1 MKKKLNV
8 KSKIHN
14 YSVYFEKHIN
24 KIFQSLPKE
33 SVYIVDNFVY
43 KNFLKQY
50 LKNKKF
56 ICINSNERNK
66 DFISLPRIINFF
78 INNVSKDTKVISV
91 GGGVIQDITSFIC
104 SIFKR
109 GVEWFFIPTTII
121 SQGDSCIG
129 GKTSINYQ
137 GVKNQLGNFNPPKKI
152 ILNPNFIKKLPK
164 KEFFSGLGEMGHYFF
179 LSNKKDYL
187 FYKNSLKKIND
198 KKKLDIYKI
207 IFKSL
212 SIKKK
217 YIEKDEFDKNIRLNL
232 NYGHTFGH
240 AIENLTNLPH
250 GISVAHGM
258 DISNYISFKNNFITY
273 KTYLEMRET
282 LDMIIKHYKIKQI
295 NINKMLHLIKKDKK
309 STKKNIRV
317 ILTKGIGKM
326 LISKINDKVKF
337 MNDLIEYCHKN
348 KIKI

>member
-1 MKKKLNV
+1 
-8 KSKIHN
+8 
-14 YSVYFEKHIN
+14 
-24 KIFQSLPKE
+24 
-33 SVYIVDNFVY
+33 
-43 KNFLKQY
+43 
-50 LKNKKF
+50 
-56 ICINSNERNK
+56 
-66 DFISLPRIINFF
+66 
-78 INNVSKDTKVISV
+78 
-91 GGGVIQDITSFIC
+91 
-104 SIFKR
+104 
-109 GVEWFFIPTTII
+109 
-121 SQGDSCIG
+121 
-129 GKTSINYQ
+129 
-137 GVKNQLGNFNPPKKI
+137 
-152 ILNPNFIKKLPK
+152 
-164 KEFFSGLGEMGHYFF
+164 MGHYFF

-187 FYKNSLKKIND
+187 FYKNSLKKIDD

-207 IFKSL
+207 IFRSL

-240 AIENLTNLPH
+240 AIENLTHLPH
-250 GISVAHGM
+250 GIAVAHGM

-282 LDMIIKHYKIKQI
+282 LDLIIKHYKIKQI
-295 NINKMLHLIKKDKK
+295 NISKMLHLIKKDKK

-337 MNDLIEYCHKN
+337 MNDLIEYCHIN

>member
-1 MKKKLNV
+1 MKKKLTV
-8 KSKIHN
+8 KSKMHN

-33 SVYIVDNFVY
+33 SVYIVDSFVY

-78 INNVSKDTKVISV
+78 INNVSKETKVISI

-137 GVKNQLGNFNPPKKI
+137 GIKNQLGNFYPPKGI
-152 ILNPNFIKKLPK
+152 ILNQNFIKKLPK
-164 KEFFSGLGEMGHYFF
+164 KRIFFRSWRDGSLFFS
-179 LSNKKDYL
+179 
-187 FYKNSLKKIND
+187 I
-198 KKKLDIYKI
+198 
-207 IFKSL
+207 
-212 SIKKK
+212 
-217 YIEKDEFDKNIRLNL
+217 
-232 NYGHTFGH
+232 
-240 AIENLTNLPH
+240 
-250 GISVAHGM
+250 
-258 DISNYISFKNNFITY
+258 
-273 KTYLEMRET
+273 
-282 LDMIIKHYKIKQI
+282 
-295 NINKMLHLIKKDKK
+295 
-309 STKKNIRV
+309 
-317 ILTKGIGKM
+317 
-326 LISKINDKVKF
+326 
-337 MNDLIEYCHKN
+337 
-348 KIKI
+348 